1 MLLVVTPETN
11 KFVGVHSEGAF
22 TLSVVPEDTILL
34 KCWMKLGVLVI
45 VESVSLF
52 FSHSVES
59 AHGCSVL
66 IVCCRCSTHTLFAWE
81 LSLARR
87 DPDLWD
93 GTRWR
98 TIMARRRVFGLKA
111 MFCNALLYSEYSQ
124 KTQHLLHQKLLCS
137 L

>member
-1 MLLVVTPETN
+1 MLLVMTPETN

-59 AHGCSVL
+59 APGQSLFHSIGCVL
-66 IVCCRCSTHTLFAWE
+66 LLLDAHFVRAGAS
-81 LSLARR
+81 LSCA
-87 DPDLWD
+87 
-93 GTRWR
+93 
-98 TIMARRRVFGLKA
+98 A
-111 MFCNALLYSEYSQ
+111 
-124 KTQHLLHQKLLCS
+124 
-137 L
+137 